1 MYRKDM
7 EKRDIKVTLSDFN
20 INNLLTTLK
29 QYYKGGRYDF
39 LLNSDKNIDLL
50 SKRFIVFE
58 IDQVKDNKDLFP
70 VVTII
75 IMEAFINKMR
85 RLKGIRKMILI
96 EEAWKAI
103 ASANMAD
110 YIKYLCAPVKVAS

>member
-1 MYRKDM
+1 MPDHSVTPCFNTFYEYLRDVYRKDM

-29 QYYKGGRYDF
+29 QYYRGGRYDF

-85 RLKGIRKMILI
+85 RLKGIRK
-96 EEAWKAI
+96 
-103 ASANMAD
+103 
-110 YIKYLCAPVKVAS
+110 

>member
-1 MYRKDM
+1 M
-7 EKRDIKVTLSDFN
+7 ERLIELMESRIRRNVYVRFGGEHLKTYHSNMARRWVLS
-20 INNLLTTLK
+20 LL
-29 QYYKGGRYDF
+29 
-39 LLNSDKNIDLL
+39 
-50 SKRFIVFE
+50 
-58 IDQVKDNKDLFP
+58 NKDLFP

-75 IMEAFINKMR
+75 IMESFINKMR

-103 ASANMAD
+103 ASANMAY